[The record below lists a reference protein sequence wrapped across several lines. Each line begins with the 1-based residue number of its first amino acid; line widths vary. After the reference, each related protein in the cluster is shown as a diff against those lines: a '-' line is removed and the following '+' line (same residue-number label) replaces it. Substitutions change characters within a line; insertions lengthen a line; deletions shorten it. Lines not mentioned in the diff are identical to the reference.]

1 MQIRQIKSTCCKAA
15 ALLLSAAAVQAF
27 PGALPAGAALTGDLN
42 ADGSVNAADARLLQS
57 WLLRQTDTLSDWKSG
72 DLNGDGRL
80 NAADLTLLK
89 RLLMTQPEEPR
100 YIHLKD
106 SGITYEGDH
115 ITVSGKT
122 AVIDASG
129 TYYIDGSITGGQILV
144 QVPDETVDTKTV
156 KLFLSGVSMTNPDA
170 PCIMVENAEN
180 TSVNLVEGKENT
192 LSDGKEAPAAE
203 IEPTFAVLHAKDD
216 LTVKGEG
223 SLSISAGDAYGIHCN
238 NDLKL
243 NGGSVTVTTENGDAV
258 RGRTS
263 VTVKDGS
270 IFIDTEGDGIKSTK
284 GTLAVTGG
292 TVQIKS
298 GKDALQSETTMD
310 LTGGTVQACGDR
322 SLKAGGAVTLD
333 GCTILATA
341 TDEACKSLGTTAQ
354 PSMQVTFVK
363 EWAKNNPIALTDV
376 SGKTVYDLNALK
388 KYRYAII
395 SAPGLSAGTDYALYA
410 GGIRVEYSGG
420 QTFRL
425 SGSADYTGVN
435 NTDHADLLYG
445 DFFSQREVHKVEVT
459 MPDAQ
464 WQDFLAHSQDEEYYP
479 CDVTIDGEVYK
490 NVGIRTKGHSSN
502 MFIYQAGKDK
512 YSFRIKMD
520 KYDKYQNYHGLT
532 EFCMNNMYSDPSC
545 MRDIL
550 CYNAMEELEAYAPVC
565 SYTDMYL
572 NGKLYS
578 FYFLAEQPGTTLGER
593 LATDDDAVLYKAADV
608 GQNYDCTFAP
618 DMALNNFEVKFGTDY
633 DLKHISDLVT
643 AINQVTPQ
651 NYKFI
656 EDYIDVPSFL
666 KGFAVNAALCNY
678 DSYNGQMPHNYYVE
692 YNKGKLYYVGWDY
705 NLSLGNFMD
714 YGASVNSDINT
725 GMYQADEN
733 RRPLLTKL
741 LAVPEYKTLY
751 NGYVNQIMRFYSD
764 PEKTVNGFAS
774 LIRSHVQADPRGLFT
789 ADQFESNIAKSPNGL
804 QVGGGDGGMWGGIW
818 GGMWGGQGGLFS
830 YGGDQVSI
838 VDFMIKRS
846 EVIRSTLR

>member
-1 MQIRQIKSTCCKAA
+1 MRSKQLNLRRVTAACVLIAAAA
-15 ALLLSAAAVQAF
+15 ALGSA
-27 PGALPAGAALTGDLN
+27 ALPAHAAASGDLN
-42 ADGSVNAADARLLQS
+42 RDGSVNKADVLLMQAFLSGQS
-57 WLLRQTDTLSDWKSG
+57 GSVSDWQAG
-72 DLNGDGRL
+72 DLSGDGRL

-89 RLLMTQPEEPR
+89 RMLLNKPEEPR

-129 TYYIDGSITGGQILV
+129 TYYIDGSLTGGQVLV
-144 QVPDETVDTKTV
+144 QVPDETADAKTV
-156 KLFLSGVSMTNPDA
+156 KLYLNGVNMTNADA

-192 LSDGKEAPAAE
+192 LSDGKEAPASE
-203 IEPTFAVLHAKDD
+203 VEPAFAVLHAKDD
-216 LTVKGEG
+216 LTVKGGG
-223 SLSISAGDAYGIHCN
+223 SLTIQAGVAYGIHCN
-238 NDLKL
+238 NDLKF
-243 NGGSVTVTTENGDAV
+243 NGGAVNVTTGNGDAV

-263 VTVKDGS
+263 VTVKDGTL
-270 IFIDTEGDGIKSTK
+270 FIDSEGDGIKSTK
-284 GTLAVTGG
+284 GSLGITGG

-298 GKDALQSETTMD
+298 GKDALQSETEMD

-322 SLKAGGAVTLD
+322 GLKAGGKISLD
-333 GCTILATA
+333 GCTLLATA
-341 TDEACKSLGTTAQ
+341 TDNPCENLGATVQ
-354 PSMQVTFVK
+354 PSMQAAFVK
-363 EWAKNNPIALTDV
+363 QWSKNNPIALTDA
-376 SGKTVYDLNALK
+376 SGKTVFDLNTLK
-388 KYRYAII
+388 KYRYAVI
-395 SAPGLSAGTDYALYA
+395 SAPELRSGTDYELWA
-410 GGIRVEYSGG
+410 GGIQVERNGNRN
-420 QTFRL
+420 FAA
-425 SGSADYTGVN
+425 SADANYADVN
-435 NTDHADLLYG
+435 NTDHAALLYS
-445 DFFSQREVHKVEVT
+445 DFFSQQRVHKVEVT
-459 MPDAQ
+459 MPDDK
-464 WQDFLAHSQDEEYYP
+464 WKDFLAHSQDEEYYP
-479 CDVTIDGEVYK
+479 CDVTIDGEEFK

-502 MFIYQAGKDK
+502 MFIYQGGKDK

-550 CYNAMEELEAYAPVC
+550 CYNAMYELDAYAPVC

-572 NGKLYS
+572 NGKLFS

-618 DMALNNFEVKFGTDY
+618 DMKLENFEVKFGEDDT
-633 DLKHISDLVT
+633 LKHIADVVT

-692 YNKGKLYYVGWDY
+692 YNKGKMYYVGWDY

-725 GMYQADEN
+725 GMYQADAN
-733 RRPLLTKL
+733 RRPMLTKL
-741 LAVPEYKTLY
+741 LAVPEYKKLY
-751 NGYVNQIMRFYSD
+751 DGYVKQIVNYYND

-804 QVGGGDGGMWGGIW
+804 QVSGGGQGNPW

-838 VDFMIKRS
+838 VDFMIKRN
-846 EVIRSTLR
+846 EVIRAAIP

>member
-1 MQIRQIKSTCCKAA
+1 MKIRKTYRKAA
-15 ALLLSAAAVQAF
+15 DTILAAAMALLCGGLPAHAAAAGDLNGSGSTDRADVLLLRSWLTGESAALSDRQA
-27 PGALPAGAALTGDLN
+27 ADLN
-42 ADGSVNAADARLLQS
+42 ADGRL
-57 WLLRQTDTLSDWKSG
+57 D
-72 DLNGDGRL
+72 
-80 NAADLTLLK
+80 AADLTLLK
-89 RLLMTQPEEPR
+89 RSILEKPEEPC
-100 YIHLKD
+100 YIHLRD
-106 SGITYEGDH
+106 SGITYEGGH

-129 TYYIDGSITGGQILV
+129 TYYIDGSINGGQILV
-144 QVPDETVDTKTV
+144 QVPDETADAGTV
-156 KLFLSGVSMTNPDA
+156 KLFLSGVTMTNSDA
-170 PCIMVENAEN
+170 PCIMVENAEK
-180 TSVNLVEGKENT
+180 TSVNLAADKENT
-192 LSDGKEAPAAE
+192 LSDGKDAPADAE
-203 IEPTFAVLHAKDD
+203 AEPAFAVLHAKDD

-223 SLSISAGDAYGIHCN
+223 SLTIHAGAAYGIHCN

-243 NGGSVTVTTENGDAV
+243 NGGSLNVTTGGFDAV

-263 VTVKDGS
+263 VNIKDGTL
-270 IFIDTEGDGIKSTK
+270 FIDSEGDGIKSTK
-284 GTLAVTGG
+284 GSLSISGG

-298 GKDALQSETTMD
+298 GKDALQCETEMS

-322 SLKAGGAVTLD
+322 GLRSGGAITLD
-333 GCTILATA
+333 GCTLLATA
-341 TDEACKSLGTTAQ
+341 TDYPCENLGTTAQ
-354 PSMQVTFVK
+354 PSMQASFVK
-363 EWAKNNPIALTDV
+363 EWAKNNPIALTDPA
-376 SGKTVYDLNALK
+376 GKTVYDLNTLK

-395 SAPGLSAGTDYALYA
+395 SAPDLQSGTDYALWA
-410 GGIRVEYSGG
+410 GGIQTEHSGDARF
-420 QTFRL
+420 TL
-425 SGSADYTGVN
+425 SGSAAYTGVN
-435 NTDHADLLYG
+435 NTDRAPLLYSG
-445 DFFSQREVHKVEVT
+445 FFDQSQVHKVEIT

-464 WQDFLAHSQDEEYYP
+464 WQDFLNHSQDEEYYP
-479 CDVTIDGEVYK
+479 CDVVIDGEEYK
-490 NVGIRTKGHSSN
+490 NAGIRTKGHSSN
-502 MFIYQAGKDK
+502 MFVYQAKKDK

-550 CYNAMEELEAYAPVC
+550 CYNAMADLEAYAPVC
-565 SYTDMYL
+565 AYTDMYL

-608 GQNYDCTFAP
+608 GNNYDCTFAP
-618 DMALNNFEVKFGTDY
+618 DMALNNFEVKFGTDD
-633 DLKHISDLVT
+633 DLQHIADVVT

-651 NYKFI
+651 NYQFI
-656 EDYIDVPSFL
+656 EKLIDVPSFL

-725 GMYQADEN
+725 GLYQADAN
-733 RRPLLTKL
+733 RRPMLTKL
-741 LAVPEYKTLY
+741 LAVPEYKALY
-751 NGYVNQIMRFYSD
+751 NDYVKQIVRFYSD

-789 ADQFESNIAKSPNGL
+789 ADQFEKNIAKSPNGL
-804 QVGGGDGGMWGGIW
+804 QISGSQQNPWGWMGM
-818 GGMWGGQGGLFS
+818 MWPGQGGGLFS
-830 YGGDQVSI
+830 YGGENVSI
-838 VDFMIKRS
+838 VDFMIKRN
-846 EVIRSTLR
+846 EVILSTLK